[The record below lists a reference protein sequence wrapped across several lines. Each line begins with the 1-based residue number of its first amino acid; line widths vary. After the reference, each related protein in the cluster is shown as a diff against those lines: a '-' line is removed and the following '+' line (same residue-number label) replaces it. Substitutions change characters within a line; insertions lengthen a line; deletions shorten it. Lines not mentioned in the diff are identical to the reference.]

1 MRGIFILVL
10 LSIFVFANE
19 HIDNLIKLAKKGDS
33 NAIYQLGYCFE
44 NGIDVKKDLKRA
56 KELYQKAAKLG
67 NQDAIVTLGLMNLD
81 NNLQN
86 TTHHNNSIKVKMKND
101 FSLNL
106 TTKDL
111 KELLKKAKSGDKDAI
126 FTIGALYES
135 GFGVIKQDREKAMV
149 FYKKAASLGS
159 KKAKEI
165 ILLREK

>member
-19 HIDNLIKLAKKGDS
+19 HIDNLIKLAKRGDS

-81 NNLQN
+81 DSLQN
-86 TTHHNNSIKVKMKND
+86 ATHHNNSIKVKMKND

-106 TTKDL
+106 TINDL

-135 GFGVIKQDREKAMV
+135 GFGVIKQDRKKAMV